1 MRVLLCLVVYCGV
14 AAAQSAAVARGKYL
28 VEGAGGCAYC
38 HTPKLDSGELDKSK
52 WMKGAVM
59 EFAPLKPIK
68 DWHKTSPDLT
78 PSGTLFKKWGVEGLL
93 KFLET
98 GKTPKDTYPGPPMPP
113 YRYTREDAAA
123 IVEYLKTLP

>member
-1 MRVLLCLVVYCGV
+1 MRVLVCLVVYCGV
-14 AAAQSAAVARGKYL
+14 AAAQNAAVDRGKYL
-28 VEGAGGCAYC
+28 VESAGACAYC
-38 HTPKLDSGELDKSK
+38 HTPKLESGELDKSK

-68 DWHKTSPDLT
+68 DWHKTSQDLT
-78 PSGTLFKKWGVEGLL
+78 PSGPLFKKWGVEGLL

-98 GKTPKDTYPGPPMPP
+98 GKTPKDTYPGPPMPS